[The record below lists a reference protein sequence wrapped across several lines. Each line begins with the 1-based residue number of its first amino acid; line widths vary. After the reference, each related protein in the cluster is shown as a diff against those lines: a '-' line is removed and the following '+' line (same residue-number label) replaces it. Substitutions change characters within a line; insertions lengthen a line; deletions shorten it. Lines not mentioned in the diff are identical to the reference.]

1 MRPLYNLISVYNI
14 TFLEYEEKRITYE
27 NIYLFIYYLDII
39 TLIGFLINRGKN
51 VVNNDIKKAL

>member
-1 MRPLYNLISVYNI
+1 LYNLISVYNI

>member
-51 VVNNDIKKAL
+51 VVDNDIKKAL